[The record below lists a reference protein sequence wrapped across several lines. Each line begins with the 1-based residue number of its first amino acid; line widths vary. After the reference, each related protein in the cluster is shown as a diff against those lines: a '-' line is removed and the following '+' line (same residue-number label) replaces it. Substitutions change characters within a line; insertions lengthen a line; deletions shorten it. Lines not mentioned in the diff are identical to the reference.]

1 MAMKIVVSVHENGLK
16 RGRGGQKRQLG
27 HKKRQKRGRGSQKRP
42 QNVREGPGGLSNP
55 GNVYNFAAKLLRM
68 NHLGE
73 IISLGV
79 AVSWTITAWFAAKAS
94 LRVGAMVTNVLR
106 LVLATLFLGVL
117 LWVTIGYPYPVYA
130 DKDTWLWLGLSALV
144 GYVFGDYCLFNCYL
158 YIGPRF
164 GQLLMTLAPPMAA
177 IAGWMLLGETLG
189 WKSIL
194 AMAVTLAGIGISIMS
209 RDGEHHF
216 KLDLPLKGVLLGIG
230 AGIGQGV
237 GLVLS
242 KIGMQFYA
250 EAIPSNAPSAMEA
263 MLPFASTMMRA
274 IIGGAGFLAILLLHK
289 DFGRLR
295 SAVKDPVAMKYAS
308 VITLFGPV
316 LGVSLSLMAVRY
328 ANAGVASTLMALTP
342 VFIIVPEVLIEGKR
356 IRFKEIAGLA
366 VSIAGVALFFL
377 L

>member
-1 MAMKIVVSVHENGLK
+1 
-16 RGRGGQKRQLG
+16 
-27 HKKRQKRGRGSQKRP
+27 
-42 QNVREGPGGLSNP
+42 
-55 GNVYNFAAKLLRM
+55 M

-94 LRVGAMVTNVLR
+94 RRVGAMVTNVLR
-106 LVLATLFLGVL
+106 LVLAAVFLGII
-117 LWVTIGYPYPVYA
+117 LWVTIGHPYPVYA
-130 DKDTWLWLGLSALV
+130 DKNTWLWLGLSALV

-177 IAGWMLLGETLG
+177 VAGWIMLGETLG
-189 WKSIL
+189 WKAIL
-194 AMAVTLAGIGISIMS
+194 AMAVTLLGIAISILS
-209 RDGEHHF
+209 RDGGSHHF

-242 KIGMQFYA
+242 KIGMQYYA
-250 EAIPSNAPSAMEA
+250 AAVPADAPSLMEG

-274 IIGGAGFLAILLLHK
+274 IVGGIGFFAILLLQK
-289 DFGRLR
+289 DFGKLR
-295 SAVKDPVAMKYAS
+295 SAVKDRVAMRYAT

-328 ANAGVASTLMALTP
+328 ANAGIASTLMALTP
-342 VFIIVPEVLIEGKR
+342 VIIILPEVLIEKKR
-356 IRFKEIAGLA
+356 IRFKEIVGLA
-366 VSIAGVALFFL
+366 VTIAGVALFFL